1 MLRGQALTL
10 SESLTIKLKLLKM
23 KITLTFF
30 ILLFA
35 FCSVLQAQENSE
47 SKYGKSQETWNKM
60 LKEDWFN
67 LDANKLLMETV
78 DGVKPGTA
86 LDVAMGEGRNAIFL
100 AQKGWKVTG
109 FDIANEALDSLQ
121 KRAKQMNLKIKTVHA
136 SRKDFDFGTNKW
148 DLVVLCY
155 IDIICGGCIANDDF
169 ISTIAQSMK
178 KGGLVVYE
186 MGHRDFYL
194 ENWENPG
201 KWGCTEEQL
210 TQSFEKE
217 GFEVLRCEAVI
228 EVGDWGRDKPVKRLK
243 FVARKL

>member
-1 MLRGQALTL
+1 MK
-10 SESLTIKLKLLKM
+10 TI
-23 KITLTFF
+23 FA
-30 ILLFA
+30 ILLILINITF
-35 FCSVLQAQENSE
+35 LKAQENPNP
-47 SKYGKSQETWNKM
+47 KYGQNQEVWNKM

-67 LDANKLLMETV
+67 LNANKLLAETI
-78 DGVKPGTA
+78 DGIKPGTV

-121 KRAKQMNLKIKTVHA
+121 KRAKQMNLRIKTVHA
-136 SRKDFDFGTNKW
+136 SRDDFEFGINKW

-155 IDIICGGCIANDDF
+155 VDIICNGCIANDDF
-169 ISTIAQSMK
+169 IPTIAKSVK
-178 KGGLVVYE
+178 KDGLVVYE

-194 ENWENPG
+194 ENWEDPA

-217 GFEVLRCEAVI
+217 GFEVLRCEGVM
-228 EVGDWGRDKPVKRLK
+228 EVGGDWSGNSPAKRLK
-243 FVARKL
+243 FVAKKL